1 MSKYKIVIDA
11 GHGGK
16 DSGAVGN
23 SLKEKDINLR
33 VTLKVGKELENLGYE
48 VIYTRKTDLFLEL
61 HQRANI
67 ANQSNADAFVSIHI
81 NATENITAQGYETF
95 SYPTSAKGARLA
107 KDIHDSIIGA
117 KLYTKNRG
125 TKTANFAVLRQTKM
139 PAALIELGFITNKED
154 VQLMTSKEDE
164 FVEAIVK
171 GINKYFGVKE
181 LEKDDIKGHWA
192 EKEINKVIAEG
203 VMIGDEKGFRPDEP
217 VTRAELAVV
226 LSRLLEKK

>member
-1 MSKYKIVIDA
+1 MAQNKIVIDA

-81 NATENITAQGYETF
+81 NAAENITAQGYETF

-107 KDIHDSIIGA
+107 KDIHDSIIRE

-139 PAALIELGFITNKED
+139 SATLLELGFITNKED
-154 VQLMTSKEDE
+154 SKLIVSKEDE
-164 FVEAIVK
+164 FVGAIVK
-171 GINKYFGVKE
+171 GINKYFGVSE
-181 LEKDDIKGHWA
+181 VNLEDYKNHWA
-192 EKEINKVIAEG
+192 KKHIDNVISKG
-203 VMIGDEKGFRPDEP
+203 IMLGDEKGFRPDEP

-226 LSRLLEKK
+226 VSRLLEKK